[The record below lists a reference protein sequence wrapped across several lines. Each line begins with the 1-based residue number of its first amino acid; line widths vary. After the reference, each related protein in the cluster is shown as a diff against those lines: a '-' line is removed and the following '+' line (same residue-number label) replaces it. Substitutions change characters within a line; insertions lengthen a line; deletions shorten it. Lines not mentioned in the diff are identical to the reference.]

1 MWRVKHVEGL
11 LKKEVS
17 IMSGSNI
24 FVNFFVNTFLKS
36 KINGLVKN
44 RKEAAKVLHEIKN
57 NKIIREVVTGQV
69 KEIKKTFKTFKFRDN
84 LLDLGEDLEDLIR
97 HLSQDTKNAL
107 KHFETVLSLIVKF
120 VFSFG
125 NYAFTKKKWEEIGYY
140 GPRPKGKVFEPP
152 EEIVEKGIAMMG
164 CPKMPGKRQI
174 GKDCQD
180 PEDPFQKNPFHNC
193 QYEKQMEETNKLLK
207 DNIKDINEYPDNDEV
222 DICIIGTGPG
232 GGALAYTL
240 NSKLKEKK
248 IVILEQ
254 GDLFTSDE
262 FNQMEKDMVPALYHT
277 RFTDDFG
284 IGFNQ
289 ARMVGGSAVI
299 SDALCFELPK
309 EAAKTWDRDV
319 ADDLEKGN
327 YYEKVDEMIH
337 YKKIAKTA
345 LNKNAWMFQ
354 EGVKKIGKEEFFHP
368 MARNTHPEIDSRS
381 AAHQLSCTGCGFC
394 FIGCKYNR
402 KLTPQIT
409 YIPAVIKNGVRVFKN
424 ATVSEV
430 LYEKK
435 NGKEKVKGVRVER
448 GTGKADLIIKAKMV
462 VVSCGAVN
470 STQLLL
476 KSGIKNPHLG
486 KNIGLHPA
494 AQVYGV
500 FNEDIYGDWGII
512 MCASY
517 HEFQFPKDNP
527 EIFPDGYG
535 YLIETVFNHPAVTA
549 ATFPLPVNKIKKRM
563 KDYKKMAKVGIM
575 LRDSSLGEIKKRHG
589 VMTPLHYKLTEM
601 DKAKLRHGIRTAAN
615 IFLEAG
621 AKEVFTNHDKELL
634 FREKEDLKK
643 ADSCS
648 MEPGDIL
655 LASSHPQGGC
665 KMGNPGNGVVDFNGH
680 SYDVNNLFVCDAS
693 LFPTALGVN
702 PKLTIMAVATK
713 IGEHIAAE
721 INKYI

>member
-1 MWRVKHVEGL
+1 V
-11 LKKEVS
+11 
-17 IMSGSNI
+17 
-24 FVNFFVNTFLKS
+24 
-36 KINGLVKN
+36 
-44 RKEAAKVLHEIKN
+44 AEITKA
-57 NKIIREVVTGQV
+57 
-69 KEIKKTFKTFKFRDN
+69 FKTFKFPDN

-107 KHFETVLSLIVKF
+107 KNFETALGLIAKF
-120 VFSFG
+120 VCSYA
-125 NYAFTKKKWEEIGYY
+125 NYALSKKRWEEIGYY
-140 GPRPKGKVFEPP
+140 GPRPSGKVFAPP

-164 CPKMPGKRQI
+164 CPAMPDKETI
-174 GKDCQD
+174 GKACQD
-180 PEDPFQKNPFHNC
+180 PEDPFQKSPFHNC
-193 QYEKQMEETNKLLK
+193 EYEEQMERQNKLLI
-207 DNIKDINEYPDNDEV
+207 DNIKHINQYPENDEV

-232 GGALAYTL
+232 GAALAYAL

-248 IVILEQ
+248 IVLLEK
-254 GDLFTSDE
+254 GDLFISDQ
-262 FNQMEKDMVPALYHT
+262 FIQMEKDMIPKLYNT

-289 ARMVGGSAVI
+289 ANMIGGSAVI

-309 EAAKTWDRDV
+309 QAVKTWDHDITE
-319 ADDLEKGN
+319 DLDKGN
-327 YYEKVDEMIH
+327 YYEKVRKMIH
-337 YKKIAKTA
+337 YKEVDETA
-345 LNKNAWMFQ
+345 LNKNAWML
-354 EGVKKIGKEEFFHP
+354 KKGAENMGKEKFFHP
-368 MARNTHPEIDSRS
+368 MARCTHPEIDSRS
-381 AAHQLSCTGCGFC
+381 EAHQLSCVGCGFC

-409 YIPAVIKNGVRVFKN
+409 YIPALIKNGVRVFKN
-424 ATVSEV
+424 ATVSKV

-435 NGKEKVKGVRVER
+435 NGKEKVTGVRVER
-448 GTGKADLIIKAKMV
+448 GTGKPDLIIKAKMV

-486 KNIGLHPA
+486 KNISLHPA
-494 AQVYGV
+494 AQVYSV
-500 FNEDIYGDWGII
+500 FNEDIYGDWGIT
-512 MCASY
+512 MCGAY
-517 HEFQFPKDNP
+517 HEFQFPKGNP

-535 YLIETVFNHPAVTA
+535 YLIESVFNHPMVTA
-549 ATFPLPVNKIKKRM
+549 ATLPLNKSKKRM
-563 KDYKKMAKVGIM
+563 KDYKRMTKVGVM
-575 LRDSSLGEIKKRHG
+575 LRDSGRGEIKKHHG
-589 VMTPLHYKLTEM
+589 LMTPLHYKLTDM

-621 AKEVFTNHDKELL
+621 AQEVFTNHNKELI

-693 LFPTALGVN
+693 LFPTAVGVN
-702 PKLTIMAVATK
+702 PLLTILAVATK

-721 INKYI
+721 IDKYI